1 MIKIHFLVTIKLIT
15 IQVTFYNNNLISYD
29 TKLVSQLI

>member
-15 IQVTFYNNNLISYD
+15 IQVTFYNNNLISY